1 MKKVSLFILV
11 FTATRC
17 LAQTA
22 LTPDAPVLP
31 PSSVSPAMTAPTPAL
46 ASPLGSSATTS
57 STNLSI
63 AGLAQLL
70 TGLQGQLQQTLPVLN
85 ALNNSFDF
93 VSVGT
98 LTNSTGMGG
107 TGANFSS
114 SSGANF
120 SSNTGAN
127 VGSSVAASTI
137 NVVGF
142 GPLNAFGLPPG
153 LGVAPIT
160 SETLRAL
167 LVLQSDIERMLPT
180 LNVLTGGTNGFT
192 GIRLTPGFGPGSV
205 TNVFVVSPTGR

>member
-1 MKKVSLFILV
+1 MNPVPILKRRHVMKKVSLFILV

-46 ASPLGSSATTS
+46 ASPLGSSTS

-127 VGSSVAASTI
+127 VGSSVAAS
-137 NVVGF
+137 
-142 GPLNAFGLPPG
+142 
-153 LGVAPIT
+153 
-160 SETLRAL
+160 
-167 LVLQSDIERMLPT
+167 
-180 LNVLTGGTNGFT
+180 
-192 GIRLTPGFGPGSV
+192 
-205 TNVFVVSPTGR
+205 